1 MRRLLRVR
9 RIATLLILAPAGAAA
24 QMAAPKVAPTGD
36 SLPFDSAVTTGTLPN
51 GVRYYVRS
59 NGEPEHR
66 AELRLVI
73 NAGSVLEDDGQR
85 GLAHFL
91 EHMAFNGTEHFEKQE
106 LVDYM
111 ESIGMRFGG
120 DVNASTTYD
129 HTLYRLTVP
138 TETKGA
144 LEKGVQILED
154 WAHGIT
160 LDAKAIDAERGV
172 ILSEWRSRLGAG
184 TRVRTQTDSV
194 LLRGSRYLDRNPIGV
209 PASIESVSRDEF
221 VRFYEDWYRPDLM
234 AVVVVGDVD
243 VAATE
248 ALLRRHFGRI
258 DGPRRKR
265 ERAEYS
271 IPDHAEPL
279 VSVVTDPEATG
290 WSVQVVQ
297 KYRPS
302 PVNGVARTREAIVER
317 IYESILDQRLRE
329 LATRAESPFLGASTG
344 FGDYVGDLRVHTVVG
359 VTVRES
365 QLESGLHAAMTE
377 VERIAQHGV
386 TEAELDR
393 EKRAAKSRYDQALI
407 TRSKIPSSAR
417 AASYVEH
424 FLTGATPAS
433 VEDAVARA
441 RAVLETITRDDVAA
455 LARRW
460 RGREN
465 LSVIALLPRTE
476 GVTPPEADALLAVL
490 DGVEATKL
498 PEEAGEAIATKPLLE
513 SLPAAGA
520 VVAES
525 TIREVG
531 LIEWTLSNGA
541 RVYLKPTDHSPDQI
555 LLAGHGWGGTSL
567 VPESDLPEAMLA
579 GSLPGIAGLGDFSST
594 ALRTATVGK
603 LVSAGMQIGQYS
615 QQVSGSSTVRDLET
629 LMQLVY
635 MHFTAPRM
643 DTGAVRAWQRRLKTQ
658 LEGRGASPQTQ
669 FRDSVALTLSQ
680 HHPRS
685 MLLRPEQVDSI
696 DLGRALEIYRARFA
710 APGDFTFVIV
720 GSFEPDSIRPLVA
733 RYIGG
738 LPTVERD
745 EGWRD
750 AGIRFPTGV
759 VEKEFRFGR
768 EPRSRTAIVF
778 TAPFT
783 HSAEHHFAL
792 GAMAQVLTTRL
803 RERLREDLGGTYSVM
818 AHAMIHSVPERSSM
832 VEIVFDAAPERADE
846 LTKEVFAE
854 IEALRK
860 SGPTKAEVEKV
871 REESTRQLELAV
883 ENNHYWLSQIMSYV
897 QMERPLDGLA
907 DYEVPAKELTAGQIQ
922 ELARKYLD
930 PARHVRV
937 TQRPAN

>member
-1 MRRLLRVR
+1 
-9 RIATLLILAPAGAAA
+9 
-24 QMAAPKVAPTGD
+24 
-36 SLPFDSAVTTGTLPN
+36 
-51 GVRYYVRS
+51 
-59 NGEPEHR
+59 
-66 AELRLVI
+66 
-73 NAGSVLEDDGQR
+73 
-85 GLAHFL
+85 
-91 EHMAFNGTEHFEKQE
+91 
-106 LVDYM
+106 
-111 ESIGMRFGG
+111 
-120 DVNASTTYD
+120 
-129 HTLYRLTVP
+129 
-138 TETKGA
+138 
-144 LEKGVQILED
+144 
-154 WAHGIT
+154 
-160 LDAKAIDAERGV
+160 
-172 ILSEWRSRLGAG
+172 
-184 TRVRTQTDSV
+184 
-194 LLRGSRYLDRNPIGV
+194 
-209 PASIESVSRDEF
+209 
-221 VRFYEDWYRPDLM
+221 
-234 AVVVVGDVD
+234 
-243 VAATE
+243 
-248 ALLRRHFGRI
+248 
-258 DGPRRKR
+258 
-265 ERAEYS
+265 
-271 IPDHAEPL
+271 
-279 VSVVTDPEATG
+279 
-290 WSVQVVQ
+290 
-297 KYRPS
+297 
-302 PVNGVARTREAIVER
+302 
-317 IYESILDQRLRE
+317 
-329 LATRAESPFLGASTG
+329 
-344 FGDYVGDLRVHTVVG
+344 VHTVVG
-359 VTVRES
+359 VTVREN
-365 QLESGLHAAMTE
+365 QLESGLQAAMAE

-424 FLTGATPAS
+424 FLTGETPAS

-465 LSVIALLPRTE
+465 LSVIALLPRSE
-476 GVTPPEADALLAVL
+476 GATPPDGGALLAVL
-490 DGVEATKL
+490 DDVEATKL
-498 PEEAGEAIATKPLLE
+498 TRQAGEAIATKPLME
-513 SLPAAGA
+513 SLPAAGKI
-520 VVAES
+520 VAES
-525 TIREVG
+525 TIREAG
-531 LIEWTLSNGA
+531 IIEWTLSNGA
-541 RVYLKPTDHSPDQI
+541 RVYLKPTDYSPDQI

-579 GSLPGIAGLGDFSST
+579 SSLPGIAGLGDFSST

-629 LMQLVY
+629 LMQLLH

-643 DTGAVRAWQRRLKTQ
+643 DSGAVRAWQRRLKTQ

-696 DLGRALEIYRARFA
+696 DLGRALEIYRERFA

-720 GSFEPDSIRPLVA
+720 GSFQPDSIRPLVA

-883 ENNHYWLSQIMSYV
+883 ENNRYWLSQIMSYV

-907 DYEVPAKELTAGQIQ
+907 DYEAPAKELTAGQIQ